1 MKRLSLIL
9 ISVLFSAYG
18 FGQKTE
24 ATKNFNLGNKYF
36 KQKDF
41 NKAIEHYSLSLNMV
55 PYADSY
61 FKRALSYLNLHDTCN
76 CCKDL
81 KMAYMYDNQDA
92 EKMYNKNCV
101 VHDTVFETADSTKDE
116 FPGYFYSVITRFID
130 DTSKMFVICFD
141 KQNKEIESIYN
152 IPPEFPGGDEA
163 RIRFLQKNIIY
174 PQEAREY
181 GIHGTVYAKFIV
193 TKNGLIK
200 NIEIIKSVGGGCDEE
215 LIRTLKLMPRWKPG
229 TRKDKPIDVPFFMSF
244 KFTLSG

>member
-1 MKRLSLIL
+1 MKRITFILSSVV
-9 ISVLFSAYG
+9 ISLYC
-18 FGQKTE
+18 FGQNAE
-24 ATKNFNLGNKYF
+24 ATKSYNQGNKYF

-41 NKAIEHYSLSLNMV
+41 NTAIECYSLSLIKGPN
-55 PYADSY
+55 ADAY
-61 FKRALSYLNLHDTCN
+61 LKRALSYLNLHDTCSY
-76 CCKDL
+76 CKDL
-81 KMAYMYDNQDA
+81 KLAYMYDNQDA

-101 VHDTVFETADSTKDE
+101 LHDTVFETTDSIKEE
-116 FPGYFYSVITRFID
+116 FPGYYYSVVTRFK
-130 DTSKMFVICFD
+130 DTAITHVTCFD

-174 PQEAREY
+174 PQEARVY

-215 LIRTLKLMPRWKPG
+215 FIRILKLMPRWKPG
-229 TRKDKPIDVPFFMSF
+229 TSKGKPIDVPFFMSL
-244 KFTLSG
+244 KFSLSG